1 MNFQFYVLKKE
12 RGVKNMK
19 NKRKILILTLCTIC
33 ILCFAGCSNQVTD
46 VKVAEP
52 VEETTI
58 QSNKLT
64 IEKVFEL
71 AQKGEELD
79 WKDFEE
85 FEQRNVGKSGYDIV
99 HFPIDDTFELIV
111 AGMWTNKP
119 DGVELTLIA
128 DNTVRLDIRK
138 LNAGEEDIQTFINR
152 YSKN

>member
-1 MNFQFYVLKKE
+1 
-12 RGVKNMK
+12 MK

-33 ILCFAGCSNQVTD
+33 ILCFAGCSSQVTD

-71 AQKGEELD
+71 AQKGEDLD

-119 DGVELTLIA
+119 DGIDLVLLEDTL
-128 DNTVRLDIRK
+128 VRVDIRTG
-138 LNAGEEDIQTFINR
+138 NIQEFIDLHS
-152 YSKN
+152 SK